1 MAIASLIIAGISLL
15 GGIGGGIAMAV
26 SNKTRADEEYSRLEV
41 QQSEDLDQL
50 NKQWEIAQKEAN
62 EQADKL
68 QLEADRLK
76 EDSIETDALTDISE
90 NIISQTFNAAIDD
103 ISMQEKQNATQL
115 QNEMIGT
122 EAGLANMEV
131 ASGASGIRAGSGTN
145 SEVIAQQKDLA
156 QRNREQEQI
165 MIDQSFQNNLMQV
178 GLGLQQDKTNIRGNR
193 YNANRMMENSTL
205 ASEAANNLKA
215 AYSEGGEQYEL
226 YQLRKNDLNT
236 NYSNAMKDTEYD
248 WLQGVTDVLTGFNAG
263 YKGFNSMSTN
273 IYDSG
278 SDILNYF
285 KKKN

>member
-1 MAIASLIIAGISLL
+1 MAIASLIIASISLL
-15 GGIGGGIAMAV
+15 AGIGSGFVMMDF
-26 SNKTRADEEYSRLEV
+26 NKKRAAEESRRLEE
-41 QQSEDLDQL
+41 QKSEDLDQL
-50 NKQWEIAQKEAN
+50 DKQWEMAQKEAF

-68 QLEADRLK
+68 KLEADRLK

-122 EAGLANMEV
+122 EARLANMEV
-131 ASGASGIRAGSGTN
+131 ASGASGVRAGSGTN
-145 SEVIAQQKDLA
+145 SEVIAQQRDLA

-165 MIDQSFQNNLMQV
+165 MLDQSFQNNLMQV

-226 YQLRKNDLNT
+226 YQMRKNDLKT

-263 YKGFNSMSTN
+263 YKGFNSISTN

-278 SDILNYF
+278 SAINNYF
-285 KKKN
+285 KNKN